1 MFLLIRLA
9 DITLKRFID
18 QVGFDHVII
27 LSIIRNDSKTIL
39 HIFSKHT
46 VLGTVVLKLKGK
58 CCICKD
64 SKIYLLVI
72 FLKREVLEIVFAL

>member
-39 HIFSKHT
+39 HIFFKHT
-46 VLGTVVLKLKGK
+46 VLGTVVFKLKGNVAFARIVK
-58 CCICKD
+58 YICW
-64 SKIYLLVI
+64 
-72 FLKREVLEIVFAL
+72 